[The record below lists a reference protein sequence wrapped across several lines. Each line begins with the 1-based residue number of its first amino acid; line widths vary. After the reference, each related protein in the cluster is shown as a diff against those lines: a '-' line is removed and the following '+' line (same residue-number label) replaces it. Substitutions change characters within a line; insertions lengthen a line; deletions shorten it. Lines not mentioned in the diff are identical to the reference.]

1 MSKSLRNKQKSK
13 EQTVESMDQ
22 VASLHDIY
30 EDFRPE
36 EIDDIFFTESVQR
49 DRSIHHENLWFFTRC

>member
-1 MSKSLRNKQKSK
+1 MNNPEKNKGRADESIDQITSLP
-13 EQTVESMDQ
+13 DF
-22 VASLHDIY
+22 Y

-36 EIDDIFFTESVQR
+36 EINETFFTESSQR